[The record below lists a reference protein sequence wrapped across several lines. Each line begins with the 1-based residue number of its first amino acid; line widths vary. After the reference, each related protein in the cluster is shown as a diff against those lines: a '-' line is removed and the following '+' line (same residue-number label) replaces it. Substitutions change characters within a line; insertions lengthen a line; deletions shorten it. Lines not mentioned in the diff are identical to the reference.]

1 MLRWCG
7 QYGIVFAASGT
18 GCGCLLPSLFSF
30 TRQGVMFSTYA
41 DVLAHLDKVGLFH
54 MDFGLHRMQAALQAL
69 GLMRPPFAV
78 VQVLGTNGKG
88 STSTFLAS
96 MAQEQGCSTGLYTS
110 PHFVFPAER
119 IRINGVMLAE
129 ERWAALGNAI
139 MEVRPD
145 VTYFEFMTLLAL
157 LAFRE
162 SKVRV
167 AVIEAGLGGAHDATT
182 AFAADVLCY
191 APIGMDHTAILGNSL
206 HAIASDKAGAIR
218 SAAPVCSAAQEPE
231 ALAVLKAACAAHH
244 APLCLAPAL
253 PRGTVL
259 GLAGEHQRGNAALA
273 VAGWNALAAA
283 CALPNR
289 AEARAEGLKKAFFAG
304 RLQQTKA
311 FCSLPALWLD
321 GAHNEHGMRALALAI
336 EQAACPPVALIFS
349 CLKDKDWQAMSAL
362 LLHAVGKNCPIV
374 VPSLHN
380 ERAAEADALVQHL
393 HSLGA
398 QQVCAVDDIS
408 LAFPLLEGEVPFGS
422 RPVLI
427 CGSLY
432 LLSEFYRLF
441 PQYLERS
448 RALCP
453 RPTEEKV

>member
-1 MLRWCG
+1 
-7 QYGIVFAASGT
+7 
-18 GCGCLLPSLFSF
+18 
-30 TRQGVMFSTYA
+30 MFGSYA
-41 DVLAHLDKVGLFH
+41 DVLAHLDSVGLFH

-69 GLMRPPFAV
+69 DLTRPPFAV

-96 MAQEQGCSTGLYTS
+96 IAQEHGFTTGLYTS
-110 PHFVFPAER
+110 PHFVSPAER
-119 IRINGVMLAE
+119 IRINGVMLPE
-129 ERWAALGNAI
+129 DNWAAWGNAI
-139 MEVRPD
+139 MAVRPD

-162 SKVRV
+162 RGVRV

-191 APIGMDHTAILGNSL
+191 APIGMDHMAILGNTL

-218 SAAPVCSAAQEPE
+218 SSAPVCSAAQEPA
-231 ALAVLKAACAAHH
+231 ALAVLQAACAAHH
-244 APLCLAPAL
+244 APFCLAPAL
-253 PRGTVL
+253 PQGTVL
-259 GLAGEHQRGNAALA
+259 GLAGEHQRDNAALA
-273 VAGWNALAAA
+273 VAGWNALTAA

-289 AEARAEGLKKAFFAG
+289 AGARSEGLKKAFLAG

-311 FCSLPALWLD
+311 RCSLPALWLD
-321 GAHNEHGMRALALAI
+321 GAHNEHGMRALTRAVQ
-336 EQAACPPVALIFS
+336 QASCPPSAVIFS
-349 CLKDKDWQAMSAL
+349 CLNDKDWHAMSAL
-362 LLHAVGKNCPIV
+362 LLNAVGKQCPIV
-374 VPSLHN
+374 VPVLHN
-380 ERAAEADALVQHL
+380 ERAADADMVVYYL

-398 QQVCAVDDIS
+398 QQVCAVADIS
-408 LAFPLLEGEVPFGS
+408 LAFPLLEGKVPFGS
-422 RPVLI
+422 CPVLV

-448 RALCP
+448 RALCVVP
-453 RPTEEKV
+453 AEVTE